1 MIVVIDY
8 GMGNLASV
16 AQGIRATGR
25 ECLVTSDHSAM
36 RNASCLVLPGVGSL
50 RDAMLNLEKQGL
62 THLLNELVLEKKIPI
77 VGFCLGMQ
85 LMASRGHEDGITEG
99 FGWIRGEVM
108 PIPAHCGR
116 IPHMGWNDITPATDA
131 AYFSGL
137 PDLNFYFMHSY
148 HFDVENS
155 ANIAAITDY
164 GMTIVA
170 AVRSDHIIGTQ
181 FHPEKSQLAGKALL
195 TNIFEELCSS

>member
-36 RNASCLVLPGVGSL
+36 RGASCLVLPGVGSFK
-50 RDAMLNLEKQGL
+50 DAMCNLEKQGL
-62 THLLNELVLEKKIPI
+62 THLLNELVLGKMAPI

-85 LMASRGHEDGITEG
+85 LMAARGHEDGPTDG
-99 FGWIRGEVM
+99 FGWIRGEVK
-108 PIPAHCGR
+108 PIPAQCGR
-116 IPHMGWNDITPATDA
+116 IPHMGWNDITPTSDTTCFA
-131 AYFSGL
+131 GL
-137 PDLNFYFMHSY
+137 PDSNFYFMHSY
-148 HFDVENS
+148 HFDVEN
-155 ANIAAITDY
+155 AADIAATTDY
-164 GMTIVA
+164 GMNIVA